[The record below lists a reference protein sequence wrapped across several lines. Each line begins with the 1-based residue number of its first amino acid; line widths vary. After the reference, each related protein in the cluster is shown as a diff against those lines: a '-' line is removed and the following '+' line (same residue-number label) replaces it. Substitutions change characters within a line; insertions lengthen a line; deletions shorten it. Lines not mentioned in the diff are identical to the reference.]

1 MHELAVSLALIDEA
15 ERVARAHGAQRIAHL
30 RVLVGPLSGVDGEQL
45 ARAYVIARAGT
56 TLTAEATLEW
66 AAAPVHVCCEQCG
79 ATSEVSVQRLLC
91 TDCGSWR
98 TRVVSGAELTL
109 QSVELIDARH

>member
-15 ERVARAHGAQRIAHL
+15 ERVAREHGAQRIAHL

-45 ARAYVIARAGT
+45 ARAYAVARAGT
-56 TLTAEATLEW
+56 LSAEATLEW
-66 AAAPVHVCCEQCG
+66 APTPVCVHCEECG
-79 ATSEVSVQRLLC
+79 TRSEVTMQRLLC
-91 TDCGSWR
+91 AACGSWR
-98 TRVVSGAELTL
+98 TRVISGAELTL

>member
-15 ERVARAHGAQRIAHL
+15 ERVAREHGAERIAHL

-45 ARAYVIARAGT
+45 ARAYAVARAG

-66 AAAPVHVCCEQCG
+66 VPMPVCVRCEQCG
-79 ATSEVSVQRLLC
+79 ATSEVTAQRLLC
-91 TDCGSWR
+91 GACGGWR

-109 QSVELIDARH
+109 QRVELIDARH